1 MCKDSVMLLL
11 NCYSCTLN
19 QTIIHVQNAFIS
31 CTSAKFTSKKYL
43 FTTLKMYL
51 TSPDGRI
58 GEYKYTKWEVFVKIL
73 SFKLP
78 SDTCITK
85 HGYH

>member
-1 MCKDSVMLLL
+1 
-11 NCYSCTLN
+11 
-19 QTIIHVQNAFIS
+19 
-31 CTSAKFTSKKYL
+31 
-43 FTTLKMYL
+43 MYL
-51 TSPDGRI
+51 TNPDGRI
-58 GEYKYTKWEVFVKIL
+58 GEYKYTKWEVFVKML